1 MRPTA
6 IALRALPILALSI
19 LAFSTVGVL
28 AAASAGAAFANCPPD
43 AAADVSTTDSTVT
56 VSAPIPSKRT

>member
-6 IALRALPILALSI
+6 IALRAFAIMALLA
-19 LAFSTVGVL
+19 VGVVVVAP
-28 AAASAGAAFANCPPD
+28 AAPAFANCPPD
-43 AAADVSTTDSTVT
+43 AAADVTTTDSTVT